1 MHFICRSLIGKNNP
15 NCWSQYWE
23 NEPDDDQ
30 KHTKGHLF
38 GLISLK
44 DKQSEQPITI
54 GHDILSE
61 INQLYFSQTLD
72 DINLSLKNTLVT
84 LSQNPIFLNY
94 QIDLAIVV
102 IVDNRAFLATYGT
115 GNCILQRKSQI
126 SLLISGQQ
134 DQSIFSHGQLLN
146 GDRLLLASSKFIENI
161 TWEKI
166 KTILVEEK
174 IQTIEENFLSLLYS
188 TSDQNQVSAVLI
200 ECFQEDDSIAT
211 NIDLKLV
218 DDDDTP
224 QEPTLIPPQAS
235 TEILSPLKKPDSVY
249 INNQSN
255 FKVSHRKRTQL
266 IVAIFLIISL
276 CVSIFYG
283 NQKNKT
289 IKAEANY
296 KSLKT
301 ELELKINNIN
311 TLKSLDLG
319 EASRIAKEAKDIVD
333 QMSKLNI
340 HQQEILQYQPQ
351 IDSIL
356 FQTGGD
362 ETVVP
367 PMVQDT
373 NFIVSNPQFDRLFYS
388 NEKLYLL
395 DSTKGRIDILDPQN
409 KSNQSLIISDSVKS
423 TSRLLFNNGTPYLL
437 KDNKLFLVEKNN
449 LTPKFDFNS
458 SEFSINITD
467 VNFWNGSLY
476 VLDNQNQSIWK
487 LTPNSTGFSAPQ
499 KWLKN
504 DLKLEIGANSFAIDG
519 QVWVLNHSGQ
529 INPYTSGI
537 KDKFSPKQVIN
548 FSKTTSITTSP
559 DSDLIVFKDNTDY
572 IYVFKK
578 NGELNS
584 KFNLSKLKIVDITF
598 NPIDK
603 IIYFLSVD
611 QKIYQ
616 IPL

>member
-23 NEPDDDQ
+23 NEPDDDL

-38 GLISLK
+38 GLINLK

-54 GHDILSE
+54 GHDIISE
-61 INQLYFSQTLD
+61 INQLYFSQTVD
-72 DINLSLKNTLVT
+72 DINLGLKNALVA
-84 LSQNPIFLNY
+84 LSQNPVFLKY
-94 QIDLAIVV
+94 QIDLALVV
-102 IVDNRAFLATYGT
+102 IVDNQAFLATYGT
-115 GNCILQRKSQI
+115 SNCILQRKSQI
-126 SLLISGQQ
+126 SLLISGQPNETF
-134 DQSIFSHGQLLN
+134 SSHGQLLDS
-146 GDRLLLASSKFIENI
+146 DRLLLTSSNFLENI

-174 IQTIEENFLSLLYS
+174 IQNIEENFLSLLYS
-188 TSDQNQVSAVLI
+188 IPDQNQVSAVLI
-200 ECFQEDDSIAT
+200 ECFQED
-211 NIDLKLV
+211 NNVVIDTDVK
-218 DDDDTP
+218 TIN
-224 QEPTLIPPQAS
+224 EEKTENTTFIPTS
-235 TEILSPLKKPDSVY
+235 SVSYETTSPLKKPDSVY
-249 INNQSN
+249 IHNQSN

-289 IKAEANY
+289 IKAEAIY

-311 TLKSLDLG
+311 TLKSLDLV
-319 EASRIAKEAKDIVD
+319 EASKIAKEAKDIVD

-340 HQQEILQYQPQ
+340 HQQEISQYQPQ
-351 IDSIL
+351 IDSML

-362 ETVVP
+362 ETVTP

-373 NFIVSNPQFDRLFYS
+373 SFIVSNPQFNRLFYFDK
-388 NEKLYLL
+388 NLYLL

-409 KSNQSLIISDSVKS
+409 KSNQSLIISDSIKS
-423 TSRLLFNNGTPYLL
+423 ATHLLFNNGTPYLL
-437 KDNKLFLVEKNN
+437 KDNKLSLVGKNN
-449 LTPKFDFNS
+449 LTPIFDFNS
-458 SEFSINITD
+458 LESFINITD
-467 VNFWNGSLY
+467 INFWNGAIY

-487 LTPNSTGFSAPQ
+487 LSPNSTGFSTPQ

-504 DLKLEIGANSFAIDG
+504 DLKLEIGTNSFSIDG

-529 INPYTSGI
+529 INPYTSGV
-537 KDKFSPKQVIN
+537 KDKFIPKQTIN
-548 FSKTTSITTSP
+548 FTKATSITTDP
-559 DSDLIVFKDNTDY
+559 DSDFIVFNDNSQF

-578 NGELNS
+578 NGEFHSKYNLN
-584 KFNLSKLKIVDITF
+584 KFKIVDF
-598 NPIDK
+598 AFDSANK
-603 IIYFLSVD
+603 IIYFLSFD

-616 IPL
+616 ITL

>member
-23 NEPDDDQ
+23 NEPDDDL

-38 GLISLK
+38 GLINLK

-54 GHDILSE
+54 GHDIISE
-61 INQLYFSQTLD
+61 INQLYFSQTVD
-72 DINLSLKNTLVT
+72 DINLGLKNALVT
-84 LSQNPIFLNY
+84 LSQNPVFLKY
-94 QIDLAIVV
+94 QIDLALVV
-102 IVDNRAFLATYGT
+102 IVDNQAFLATYGT
-115 GNCILQRKSQI
+115 SNCILQRKSQI
-126 SLLISGQQ
+126 SLLISGQPNETF
-134 DQSIFSHGQLLN
+134 SSHGQLLDS
-146 GDRLLLASSKFIENI
+146 DRLLLTSSNFLENI

-174 IQTIEENFLSLLYS
+174 IQNIEENFLSLLYS
-188 TSDQNQVSAVLI
+188 IPDQNQVSAVLI
-200 ECFQEDDSIAT
+200 ECFQED
-211 NIDLKLV
+211 NNVLIDTDVKTINEEKIENTTFIPTSSV
-218 DDDDTP
+218 SYETTP
-224 QEPTLIPPQAS
+224 
-235 TEILSPLKKPDSVY
+235 PLKKPDSVY
-249 INNQSN
+249 IHNQSN

-289 IKAEANY
+289 IKAEATY

-311 TLKSLDLG
+311 TLKSLDLV
-319 EASRIAKEAKDIVD
+319 EASKIAKEAKDIVD

-340 HQQEILQYQPQ
+340 HQQEISQYQPQ
-351 IDSIL
+351 IDSML

-362 ETVVP
+362 ETITP

-373 NFIVSNPQFDRLFYS
+373 SFIVSNPQFNRLFYFDK
-388 NEKLYLL
+388 NLYLL

-423 TSRLLFNNGTPYLL
+423 VTHLLFNNGTPYLL
-437 KDNKLFLVEKNN
+437 KDNKLSLVGKNN
-449 LTPKFDFNS
+449 LTPIFDFNS
-458 SEFSINITD
+458 LESSINITD
-467 VNFWNGSLY
+467 INFWNGAIY
-476 VLDNQNQSIWK
+476 VLDNQNQFIWK
-487 LTPNSTGFSAPQ
+487 LSPNSTGFSAPQ

-504 DLKLEIGANSFAIDG
+504 DLKLEIGTNSFSIDG

-529 INPYTSGI
+529 ITPYTSGV
-537 KDKFSPKQVIN
+537 KDKFIPKQTIN
-548 FSKTTSITTSP
+548 FTKATSITTDP
-559 DSDLIVFKDNTDY
+559 NSDFIVFNDNSQF

-578 NGELNS
+578 NGEFHSKYNLN
-584 KFNLSKLKIVDITF
+584 KFKIVDF
-598 NPIDK
+598 AFDSANK
-603 IIYFLSVD
+603 IIYFLSFD

-616 IPL
+616 ITL

>member
-1 MHFICRSLIGKNNP
+1 MHFICRSIIGKNNP

-30 KHTKGHLF
+30 KHIKGHLF
-38 GLISLK
+38 GLINLK
-44 DKQSEQPITI
+44 DNQSEQPITV
-54 GHDILSE
+54 GHDIISE
-61 INQLYFSQTLD
+61 INQLYFSQPID
-72 DINLSLKNTLVT
+72 NINLALKNTLVT
-84 LSQNPIFLNY
+84 LTQNPIFLNY

-102 IVDNRAFLATYGT
+102 IIDNQAYLATLGDS
-115 GNCILQRKSQI
+115 NCVLQRKSQI

-134 DQSIFSHGQLLN
+134 NQTFFSHGQLSS
-146 GDRLLLASSKFIENI
+146 GDRLLLTSTKFIQKL

-174 IQTIEENFLSLLYS
+174 IQNIEENFLSLLYS
-188 TSDQNQVSAVLI
+188 TPDQNQISAVLI
-200 ECFQEDDSIAT
+200 ECLQEDDTVA
-211 NIDLKLV
+211 IDTDPIIDNDEKPQETSLAP
-218 DDDDTP
+218 TP
-224 QEPTLIPPQAS
+224 QVSP
-235 TEILSPLKKPDSVY
+235 EILSPLKKPDPVY

-255 FKVSHRKRTQL
+255 FKVSHRKRVQL

-319 EASRIAKEAKDIVD
+319 EASAIAKEAKDILD

-340 HQQEILQYQPQ
+340 HQQEVSQYQPQ

-362 ETVVP
+362 ESVVP

-373 NFIVSNPQFDRLFYS
+373 NFIVSNPQFNRLLYS

-395 DSTKGRIDILDPQN
+395 DSVKGRIDILDPQN
-409 KSNQSLIISDSVKS
+409 KSSQSLIISDSVKS
-423 TSRLLFNNGTPYLL
+423 ATHLLFNNSTPYLL

-458 SEFSINITD
+458 SEVSLSITD
-467 VNFWNGSLY
+467 INFWNGSLY

-487 LTPNSTGFSAPQ
+487 LAPNSTGFSAPQ

-529 INPYTSGI
+529 INPYTSGQ
-537 KDKFSPKQVIN
+537 KDKYSPKQAIN
-548 FSKTTSITTSP
+548 FSKTTSIITNP
-559 DSDLIVFKDNTDY
+559 DSDLIIFKDNTDY

-584 KFNLSKLKIVDITF
+584 KFNLSKLKIVDIAF
-598 NPIDK
+598 NPKDK

-611 QKIYQ
+611 QRIYQ
-616 IPL
+616 ISL